1 MNSADDHSPHSFVG
15 FDTMFTPRPRAKGEF
30 GHPPRI
36 PSNSRTHKLRN
47 ETKSTEMQSDSA
59 KVRRILWANY
69 GGEEMNRLAA
79 GVLKGK
85 EKPQSE
91 LRLGKEQSEARQD
104 EGFGGL
110 SPAVRAEYTTE
121 ARLNLSTSY
130 INLKAGETILV
141 LINWNDPRI
150 PTDEILAIGLKLT
163 RLMREVQPQAE
174 TTIQRLAFGL
184 HVAQLRQNKHGCQD
198 DSLHGRWHYGHDLD
212 DA

>member
-1 MNSADDHSPHSFVG
+1 
-15 FDTMFTPRPRAKGEF
+15 MFTPRPRAKGEF

-36 PSNSRTHKLRN
+36 PSNSRTHELRN
-47 ETKSTEMQSDSA
+47 ETKSTEMQRDSA
-59 KVRRILWANY
+59 KVRQILWANY
-69 GGEEMNRLAA
+69 GGEEVNRLAA

-85 EKPQSE
+85 EKPQSQ
-91 LRLGKEQSEARQD
+91 LRLGKEQSEDRQD

-110 SPAVRAEYTTE
+110 LPAVLAEYTAE

-130 INLKAGETILV
+130 LNLKAGETILV

-150 PTDEILAIGLKLT
+150 PTDEIRAIILKT

-184 HVAQLRQNKHGCQD
+184 HVTQLRQNKHGCQD
-198 DSLHGRWHYGHDLD
+198 DSLNGRRHYGHDLN

>member
-1 MNSADDHSPHSFVG
+1 
-15 FDTMFTPRPRAKGEF
+15 
-30 GHPPRI
+30 
-36 PSNSRTHKLRN
+36 
-47 ETKSTEMQSDSA
+47 
-59 KVRRILWANY
+59 LWANY
-69 GGEEMNRLAA
+69 GGQEMNRLAA

-110 SPAVRAEYTTE
+110 SPAVRAEYTAE

-130 INLKAGETILV
+130 INLKAGETIVV

-150 PTDEILAIGLKLT
+150 PTDEIRAIALKT

-174 TTIQRLAFGL
+174 TTIQRLALGCML
-184 HVAQLRQNKHGCQD
+184 HNFVRINTVRMTTCMAAGIAGTIWTMPNL
-198 DSLHGRWHYGHDLD
+198 L
-212 DA
+212 APEV